1 MPTCATLWI
10 SFTYLNTI
18 KEAKQFGRKA
28 SFFHTV
34 LTFNNNFGTHIKAIN
49 TTQALF
55 LLFFSS

>member
-10 SFTYLNTI
+10 SLTCLNTI
-18 KEAKQFGRKA
+18 KEAKQLGGKPP
-28 SFFHTV
+28 FFHTI

-49 TTQALF
+49 TTQALI